1 MGEDKKNMGN
11 MTPLTDD
18 ELDKVTAG
26 FNLFKWISE
35 LLGKTTDAP
44 TVPMDKHDV
53 RKCGLTRPDVK
64 NNGLDSTNS

>member
-35 LLGKTTDAP
+35 LLGKATDAQIVP
-44 TVPMDKHDV
+44 TDRHDV
-53 RKCGLTRPDVK
+53 QTCGLTRPEVK
-64 NNGLDSTNS
+64 KNGLDSTNS